1 MFDVLSFF
9 DTQTRTA
16 TTAARGGRTRGREVT
31 NMTNRDGRPRR
42 DSARPLAALVLAL
55 GVVAALA
62 GPVLAVYQLT
72 QPGGAVAVMVTDT
85 SVLGDPTPD
94 GLPEGTRLDLAGALD
109 TVDLEVAA
117 LPAGLRL
124 LTRLDDLVA
133 GAVLFAGALILRNI
147 LADVGRGQPFHPR
160 MPGRIAGLAVVVVV
174 GALFPGLAGT
184 LATVVV
190 LESIDGFGGASPLG
204 FVIGELSLLPFVVA
218 GALAIASRVF
228 RQGQQLT
235 DELEGLV

>member
-1 MFDVLSFF
+1 MFDALSFF
-9 DTQTRTA
+9 DTQTRTD
-16 TTAARGGRTRGREVT
+16 TTAARGGHTPGREDGI
-31 NMTNRDGRPRR
+31 MTDQEPRPRR
-42 DSARPLAALVLAL
+42 DGARPLAALVLAL

-72 QPGGAVAVMVTDT
+72 QPGGSVTVMVFDP
-85 SVLGDPTPD
+85 SVLGDPTPE
-94 GLPEGTRLDLAGALD
+94 GLPEGTRLDLDGAVD
-109 TVDLEVAA
+109 TVDLEVAE

-124 LTRLDDLVA
+124 LTRLDDVIA
-133 GAVLFAGALILRNI
+133 SAILFAGALLLRNI
-147 LADVGRGQPFHPR
+147 LVDIGRGQPFHPR
-160 MPGRIAGLAVVVVV
+160 MPGRLAGLALVVVL
-174 GALFPGLAGT
+174 GAVFPGLAGT

-190 LESIDGFGGASPLG
+190 LESINGMGGPSPLG

-218 GALAIASRVF
+218 GALVIASRAF